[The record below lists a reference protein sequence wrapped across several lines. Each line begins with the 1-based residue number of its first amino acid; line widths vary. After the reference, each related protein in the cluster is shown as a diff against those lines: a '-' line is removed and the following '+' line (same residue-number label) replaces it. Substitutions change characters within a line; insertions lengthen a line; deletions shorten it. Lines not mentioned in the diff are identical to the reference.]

1 MTNRKPEIIEK
12 EIRLLDMSVFKAET
26 LLFQFPD
33 DNLLRLTIEQDTHR
47 RAALIKELKSSILE
61 NQQNL
66 VYFFLDEDVSGI
78 DLDLLLPNLSNFKN
92 IIDKTCSYLN
102 VSNRIPLN
110 LKTTVSGSFG
120 FLLTTPFEAKL
131 FREYD
136 KVIDYVF
143 TTITALELAND
154 ENIQQILKDHFKN
167 DKKVINKYSLFF
179 NGLSKT
185 KKNFRIEW
193 TAISGGHNVINLTEE
208 TTTHLYS
215 LLSQHSKP
223 EESTKNLYGIIKGIS
238 LLKNKI
244 DFATNIENPSNN
256 PIKASFSVDLVELVK
271 EYLDSFCICEFKV
284 ITEYNEATEE
294 EINKYELLNIIPAP

>member
-26 LLFQFPD
+26 LLLQFPD
-33 DNLLRLTIEQDTHR
+33 DNLLRLTIEQDKHR
-47 RAALIKELKSSILE
+47 RAALIEELKSSISE

-66 VYFFLDEDVSGI
+66 VYFFLDEEVSGI

-110 LKTTVSGSFG
+110 LKTTVTGSFG
-120 FLLTTPFEAKL
+120 FLLTTPFEGKL

-136 KVIDYVF
+136 NVIDYVF
-143 TTITALELAND
+143 TTISALEIAND
-154 ENIQQILKDHFKN
+154 ENIQQILKDLFKN
-167 DKKVINKYSLFF
+167 DKKVINRYSHFF

-193 TAISGGHNVINLTEE
+193 TSISGGHNTINLTEQ
-208 TTTHLYS
+208 TTNYLYS

-223 EESTKNLYGIIKGIS
+223 EESTKQIYGIIKGIS

-256 PIKASFSVDLVELVK
+256 PIKASFAVDLVELVK
-271 EYLDSFCICEFKV
+271 EYLDLICICEFKV

>member
-1 MTNRKPEIIEK
+1 MTYRKPEIIEK

-26 LLFQFPD
+26 LLLQFPD
-33 DNLLRLTIEQDTHR
+33 DNLLRLTIEQDKYR
-47 RAALIKELKSSILE
+47 RAALIEELKSSISE

-110 LKTTVSGSFG
+110 LKTTVTGSFG
-120 FLLTTPFEAKL
+120 FLLTTPFEGKL

-136 KVIDYVF
+136 NVIDYVF
-143 TTITALELAND
+143 KTISALELAND
-154 ENIQQILKDHFKN
+154 ENIQQILKDLFKN
-167 DKKVINKYSLFF
+167 DKKVINKYSQFF

-193 TAISGGHNVINLTEE
+193 TAISGGHNTINLTEQ

-223 EESTKNLYGIIKGIS
+223 EESTKQLYGIIKGIS

-244 DFATNIENPSNN
+244 DFATNIENPTNN
-256 PIKASFSVDLVELVK
+256 PIKASFAVDLVELVK